1 MQQTQLV
8 SFESWP
14 IFCRAR
20 SRQARSRQSRL
31 WRRLCVSCFDTSV
44 SSTQLTSCFSHQ
56 WSPTPSITV
65 SPVSAGGG
73 PGDLDP
79 LKMCRYLVQRWK
91 VALMSLNAL
100 FLPTSLGRCV
110 ESYRFDFWEIGLE
123 KHAKSLKINGH
134 EDLKCY
140 MTASEVRKLHKW
152 LVKISQNHPNWIST
166 RISLPVQ
173 PVVVGS
179 KAARQAWEQPLA
191 LLSRCNTDVQTC
203 KNTRWK
209 NHSAYSAAFHC
220 TRRSLVVEMSLL
232 NYIQHMS
239 NYFSLCWSMS
249 KLPTSDCI
257 LCCPSAVLNC
267 LMQLTQLMLFE
278 SWPIFCRARSRQ
290 ARSRQS
296 RLWRRLCVSCFD
308 TSVWGTQLTM
318 VFPISE
324 AQPQVSLSVLSVLVA
339 ARVI

>member
-1 MQQTQLV
+1 MSNYFNLRRPMSKLPTSDCIPCCPSAVLNCLMQLTQLM

-14 IFCRAR
+14 IFCRARSRQAR

-44 SSTQLTSCFSHQ
+44 WSTQLTSCFSHQ

-203 KNTRWK
+203 KNTPLKEPLSILSRIPLHK
-209 NHSAYSAAFHC
+209 KITSCRDVPSQLYPTH
-220 TRRSLVVEMSLL
+220 VELF
-232 NYIQHMS
+232 Q
-239 NYFSLCWSMS
+239 SMLIYV
-249 KLPTSDCI
+249 KVANIWLH
-257 LCCPSAVLNC
+257 
-267 LMQLTQLMLFE
+267 
-278 SWPIFCRARSRQ
+278 
-290 ARSRQS
+290 
-296 RLWRRLCVSCFD
+296 
-308 TSVWGTQLTM
+308 
-318 VFPISE
+318 
-324 AQPQVSLSVLSVLVA
+324 SVLPKCSTKLFDAANA
-339 ARVI
+339 ARVIWVLTHLLQG